1 MSLLPG
7 RVDVHQH
14 LWPAAL
20 IDALRTRSEPPFL
33 DGWTLHLAGEAPYP
47 VNPAHHDVATR
58 AAAESGADQVLLSLS
73 AGLGIHDL
81 KPEDAAPLLTAW
93 HDGVAEL
100 PAPFGAWAAT
110 TYADPDLGLL
120 ARRLAGGAF
129 VGLEVSA
136 NWLATPTLLQRLLP
150 TLEVCQ
156 AADRPVLVHPG
167 PVTGEHG
174 GTEQAWWAPV
184 VNYTA
189 QLQSAWWAW
198 AAVGRRLLPE
208 LRICFVACAGL
219 APAHQERYLARGG
232 VPLAVDPDAFVDS
245 SSYGPQ
251 GLDAVI
257 RALGVD
263 VIVYG
268 SDRPYAEPVELAG
281 SYAGASVRHAIN
293 IANPRRLLVGG
304 SP

>member
-1 MSLLPG
+1 MSPLPG
-7 RVDVHQH
+7 RIDVHQH

-20 IDALRTRSEPPFL
+20 VDALRARSEPPFL
-33 DGWTLHLAGEAPYP
+33 DGWTLQLAGEAPFP
-47 VNPAHHDVATR
+47 VNPAHHDVPTR
-58 AAAESGADQVLLSLS
+58 AAAEAGAERVLLSLS

-81 KPEDAAPLLTAW
+81 KPEEASPLLEAW
-93 HDGVAEL
+93 HEGVAEL

-110 TYADPDLGLL
+110 TYADPDLDLL
-120 ARRLAGGAF
+120 ARRLAGERF

-136 NWLATPTLLQRLLP
+136 NWLATPALLQQLLP

-156 AADRPVLVHPG
+156 AANRPVLVHPG
-167 PVTGEHG
+167 PVSGEHG
-174 GTEQAWWAPV
+174 PTEQAWWAPV

-198 AAVGRRLLPE
+198 AAVGRSLLPT
-208 LRICFVACAGL
+208 LRVCFVACAGL

-232 VPLAVDPDAFVDS
+232 TGLTVDPDAFVDS

-263 VIVYG
+263 VIVFG
-268 SDRPYAEPVELAG
+268 SDRPYAEPVELPEAFG
-281 SYAGASVRHAIN
+281 GDAVRHAIN
-293 IANPRRLLVGG
+293 VANPRRLLAGG